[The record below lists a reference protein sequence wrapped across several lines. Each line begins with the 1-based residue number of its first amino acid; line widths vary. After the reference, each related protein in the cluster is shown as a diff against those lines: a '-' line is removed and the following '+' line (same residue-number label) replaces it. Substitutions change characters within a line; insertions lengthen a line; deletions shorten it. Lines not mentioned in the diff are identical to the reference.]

1 MDNKKN
7 ILTYAGLKKL
17 EDELEQLKVVKR
29 KRFPRRSRRLV
40 SRVIYLRMLSMM
52 QLRMSSAISRLV
64 LRKSRKSLKNAEV
77 VVEEEVDLDKISIGC
92 KIRILDCEF
101 DEELEY
107 KIVGSTEAN
116 SLKGKISNESPVGKA
131 LLGKK
136 VGDTVTVETQV
147 GELTYKVLEI
157 QRAEEN

>member
-29 KRFPRRSRRLV
+29 KEVSRRSRRLV

-64 LRKSRKSLKNAEV
+64 LRKSRKSLKMQ
-77 VVEEEVDLDKISIGC
+77 
-92 KIRILDCEF
+92 R
-101 DEELEY
+101 
-107 KIVGSTEAN
+107 
-116 SLKGKISNESPVGKA
+116 
-131 LLGKK
+131 LLLRRR
-136 VGDTVTVETQV
+136 
-147 GELTYKVLEI
+147 LTLTRFLSDV
-157 QRAEEN
+157 RSAS

>member
-17 EDELEQLKVVKR
+17 EDELEQLSV

-64 LRKSRKSLKNAEV
+64 LRKSRKSLKMQ
-77 VVEEEVDLDKISIGC
+77 
-92 KIRILDCEF
+92 R
-101 DEELEY
+101 
-107 KIVGSTEAN
+107 
-116 SLKGKISNESPVGKA
+116 
-131 LLGKK
+131 LLLRRK
-136 VGDTVTVETQV
+136 
-147 GELTYKVLEI
+147 LTLTRFLSDV
-157 QRAEEN
+157 RSAS